1 MLDQKKSQDRLS
13 KKLKKLYTSM
23 TWRILEPKFM
33 LQTGPS

>member
-23 TWRILEPKFM
+23 TCKILELKFM
-33 LQTGPS
+33 LKTRPS